1 MRRRKS
7 LIQVAPSNDRPPI
20 IQEYFDWPPIR
31 DPSENKQALFND
43 TTDRTRRKVDD
54 CLASDDGEGEYRETN
69 GHRSSADAKQLVK
82 IEPDN
87 SGAIAKILSESC
99 TEFVSL
105 RRRSFCLRQMHND
118 PEWLIGRKLSRPS
131 DDEFLYIVVEIF
143 FAVRKGIQTMKELG
157 DFLDP
162 NLDRIRGSRRI
173 CAAIYIRCMPHLVN
187 DLRKIKT
194 PPSRAPP
201 SCWSFAD
208 PRWRVTPPGLDGAR
222 TSRMPAAPPRRGL
235 QVLQTGALLLA
246 QSSAAFRSAAAPAL
260 PGSTE

>member
-43 TTDRTRRKVDD
+43 TTDRTRRKVYD

-87 SGAIAKILSESC
+87 SGTIAKILSESC

-162 NLDRIRGSRRI
+162 NLDRIRGSRRDM
-173 CAAIYIRCMPHLVN
+173 CRYLYSLHA
-187 DLRKIKT
+187 
-194 PPSRAPP
+194 
-201 SCWSFAD
+201 
-208 PRWRVTPPGLDGAR
+208 
-222 TSRMPAAPPRRGL
+222 
-235 QVLQTGALLLA
+235 
-246 QSSAAFRSAAAPAL
+246 SS
-260 PGSTE
+260 GK